1 MVPIEIENIKLKI
14 GRAHVRANSI
24 GYVDNPVVI
33 IDADAMRDLV
43 RQGEQHP
50 AFVAAEIKDGFSRK
64 VEWY

>member
-1 MVPIEIENIKLKI
+1 MVTIEIENIKLK
-14 GRAHVRANSI
+14 SKFDWL
-24 GYVDNPVVI
+24 VDNPAVI

-50 AFVAAEIKDGFSRK
+50 TLVAAEIKDGFSRK